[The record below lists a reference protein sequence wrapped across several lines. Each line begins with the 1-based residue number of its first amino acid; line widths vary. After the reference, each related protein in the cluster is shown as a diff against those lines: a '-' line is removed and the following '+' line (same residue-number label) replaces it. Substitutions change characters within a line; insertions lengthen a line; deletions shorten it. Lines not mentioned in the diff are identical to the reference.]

1 MLKSDSSARRDEITA
16 LSYSTMRQSADV
28 REIIDRQRLAILNEV
43 RTSIHREEQ
52 AHVTDHQFW
61 DLGDTQLEQITL
73 LHRRK
78 QPENRSG
85 HLTGHECFSCGRH
98 IDTIGAAYLQKGPL
112 PDLSHRVM
120 IMCSNA
126 DGYEQILTV
135 YLPCT
140 LHIDPAL
147 SLNGEA
153 TVALNSSKGRV
164 LSNYLLSLARA
175 LPTVAT
181 EHLPVL
187 NAATCALVQ
196 ACLSPTSNNS
206 EHSDLSSAT
215 AFRERVRRVVR
226 REMSS
231 PEFGPEILGRL
242 LAMSRSKLYR
252 AFEST
257 GGVARF
263 IQQERLSEARRRLA
277 DISDNASIRVVAS
290 ETGFLDHSTFSRAFK
305 LRYGSSPSKFRE
317 LALARSL
324 LDSNDGLQST
334 KSAH

>member
-1 MLKSDSSARRDEITA
+1 MLKGDSSARRDEITA
-16 LSYSTMRQSADV
+16 LSYPTMRQSVDV
-28 REIIDRQRLAILNEV
+28 REIIDRQRLAIFNEV
-43 RTSIHREEQ
+43 KTSIHREAQ
-52 AHVTDHQFW
+52 GQVMDHLFW

-73 LHRRK
+73 RHRPK
-78 QPENRSG
+78 EPENRSR
-85 HLTGHECFSCGRH
+85 HLASRECFICRRH
-98 IDTIGAAYLQKGPL
+98 IDTSGAAYLQKGPL
-112 PDLSHRVM
+112 PDLSHRMM

-135 YLPCT
+135 YLPCS

-164 LSNYLLSLARA
+164 LSNYLLSLARV
-175 LPTVAT
+175 LPSVAT

-187 NAATCALVQ
+187 NAATRALVQ
-196 ACLSPTSNNS
+196 ACLSPASDNS
-206 EHSDLSSAT
+206 EHSDLPSAT

-252 AFEST
+252 AFAST

-317 LALARSL
+317 MALARSL
-324 LDSNDGLQST
+324 LDTNEGLQST
-334 KSAH
+334 KGAH